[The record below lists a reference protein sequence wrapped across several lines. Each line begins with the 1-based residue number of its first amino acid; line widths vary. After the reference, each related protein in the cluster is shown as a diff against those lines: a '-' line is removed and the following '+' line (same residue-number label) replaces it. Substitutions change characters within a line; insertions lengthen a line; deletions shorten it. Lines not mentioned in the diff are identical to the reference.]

1 MSVMSYNEQMMKKRI
16 SALAKEAREVA
27 GLSRPDLSKR
37 AGVAVKTI
45 YSFENAD
52 TWPQAT
58 RLAAISAALGWEYDK
73 IERLLNSERPPAE
86 VTLQDLAGSPW
97 EKNPVRNA
105 SDLTDEELLA
115 ELTFRFQ
122 QRNFELRQ
130 LRNDQAHN
138 VTPLRPVEFDESL
151 PHAAH
156 PPLKLETSQYDDL
169 GEDPQG

>member
-1 MSVMSYNEQMMKKRI
+1 MSYNEQMMKKRI
-16 SALAKEAREVA
+16 SALAKEAREIA
-27 GLSRPDLSKR
+27 GLSRPDLSKS

-58 RLAAISAALGWEYDK
+58 RLAAISNALGWEYEK
-73 IERLLNSERPPAE
+73 IERLLNSDRPPAE

-105 SDLTDEELLA
+105 SDLSDEELLA

-130 LRNDQAHN
+130 LRDTQSN
-138 VTPLRPVEFDESL
+138 VTPLRPVEFNESM

-156 PPLKLETSQYDDL
+156 PPLKLESSQYDGL
-169 GEDPQG
+169 GEDPQD